1 VNHEI
6 VRPTE
11 EDFARPVLPLLST
24 QRTLDGDRL
33 KGELLPPGGHVAA
46 AAFACHHERLA
57 A

>member
-1 VNHEI
+1 VNYEL
-6 VRPTE
+6 VRSAE

-33 KGELLPPGGHVAA
+33 KGEFPQAGRHIAA
-46 AAFACHHERLA
+46 ATLARDHERLA